1 MRLDGVKAANIFTVA
16 YVCNTSIDY
25 WTVRTNKIACTFNFF
40 FILQHLEIFDRRA
53 TLCSLLLRNGPIH

>member
-16 YVCNTSIDY
+16 CVCNTSIDY

-40 FILQHLEIFDRRA
+40 YYFA
-53 TLCSLLLRNGPIH
+53 TP

>member
-40 FILQHLEIFDRRA
+40 LFCN
-53 TLCSLLLRNGPIH
+53 TLKFLIGEQLFVLYY